1 MLRILKQ
8 LPPVKAAMA
17 IAFLLMQTGCALYL
31 PYLTA
36 GMVDKGIVPGD
47 MGYIWRQGGVML
59 AFTLL
64 SLIGA
69 LLNIYIAG
77 NIAYNL
83 GKEFRDKIFTKVL
96 SFSGTE
102 YDRFGTSALITRN
115 TNDVTQV
122 QTVVEMFLKFFIL
135 APLYLIGGIC
145 MTWKLS
151 PALAAPFIA
160 VIPFMAAG
168 AMVIYH
174 YAAPLYG
181 KVQKLLDRL
190 NLLFREGL
198 TGVRV
203 IRAFAKEEED
213 FLKYEQT
220 NREYTRTSITAGTI
234 MSVFVP
240 LTSLIL
246 NMATISIMW
255 TGGKLAAAGAMN
267 IGAVMAAIT
276 YSAQI
281 LMGFGLLTSVI
292 LTLPR
297 GQVSARRIYEVLDT
311 PVSIKD
317 CADPQLPGEFSLA
330 FDQVDF
336 RYPDAAGKVLE
347 NISFH
352 GKKGQTIAIV
362 GGTGEGKSSML
373 GLIPR
378 LYDAERGSVK
388 IGGEDVRQIELADL
402 HQLISLAPQRSSLMK
417 GTIRSNMLLAKGD
430 ATDEEIWQA
439 LEDACAAEFVKRLSN
454 GLDSP
459 VEKGG
464 GNFSGGQK
472 QRLCIARA
480 LLKEAEI
487 YLFDDSFS
495 ALDFKT
501 DAAVRSHMKAR
512 LREKITVI
520 VAQRINTISNAD
532 LILVLDK
539 GKVAGLG
546 NHEELLLSN
555 SVYQEIIRSQAYSKE
570 VVA

>member
-1 MLRILKQ
+1 MFRVLKQ
-8 LPPVKAAMA
+8 LPPVKAALA

-47 MGYIWRQGGVML
+47 MGYIWRQGGIML
-59 AFTLL
+59 AFTVL
-64 SLIGA
+64 SLAGA

-77 NIAYNL
+77 NIAFDL
-83 GKEFRDKIFTKVL
+83 GKQFRDKIFTKVL
-96 SFSGTE
+96 SFSSTE

-135 APLYLIGGIC
+135 APLYLVGGIC
-145 MTWKLS
+145 MTWKLNPS
-151 PALAAPFIA
+151 LAAPFIA

-168 AMVIYH
+168 AMMIYH
-174 YAAPLYG
+174 YAAPLYS

-213 FLKYEQT
+213 FLKYEET
-220 NREYTRTSITAGTI
+220 NREYTKTSITAGTI
-234 MSVFVP
+234 MSVFIP
-240 LTSLIL
+240 LSSLIL

-255 TGGKLAAAGAMN
+255 IGGKLAAAGEMN

-281 LMGFGLLTSVI
+281 LVGFALLTSVI
-292 LTLPR
+292 LTLPK

-311 PVSIKD
+311 PVSVKD
-317 CADPQLPGEFSLA
+317 SPDPQLPCEFSLA
-330 FDQVDF
+330 FDRVDF
-336 RYPDAAGKVLE
+336 RYPGAAGKVLE
-347 NISFH
+347 DISFYVE
-352 GKKGQTIAIV
+352 KGQTLAIV
-362 GGTGEGKSSML
+362 GGTGEGKTSML

-378 LYDAERGSVK
+378 LYDGESGSVK
-388 IGGEDVRQIELADL
+388 IGGVDVRQMELADL
-402 HQLISLAPQRSSLMK
+402 HQLISLAPQRSSLMM
-417 GTIRSNMLLAKGD
+417 GTIRSNMLLAKED
-430 ATDEEIWQA
+430 ATDDEIWEA
-439 LEDACAAEFVKRLSN
+439 LEAACATEFVRKLPD

-480 LLKEAEI
+480 LLRKAEI

-501 DAAVRSHMKAR
+501 DAAVRSHMKER
-512 LREKITVI
+512 LQEKITVI
-520 VAQRINTISNAD
+520 VAQRVNTISNAD

-546 NHEELLLSN
+546 THQELLLSN
-555 SVYQEIIRSQAYSKE
+555 PVYQEIIRSQAYSKE
-570 VVA
+570 VAA

>member
-1 MLRILKQ
+1 MFRILKQ

-47 MGYIWRQGGVML
+47 MGYIWRQVGLML
-59 AFTLL
+59 AFTVL
-64 SLIGA
+64 SLAGA

-77 NIAYNL
+77 NIAFDL
-83 GKEFRDKIFTKVL
+83 GKQFRDKIFTKVL
-96 SFSGTE
+96 SFSSTE

-135 APLYLIGGIC
+135 APLYLVGGIC
-145 MTWKLS
+145 MTWKLNPS
-151 PALAAPFIA
+151 LAAPFIA

-174 YAAPLYG
+174 YAAPLYS

-213 FLKYEQT
+213 FLKYEET
-220 NREYTRTSITAGTI
+220 NREYTKTSITAGTI
-234 MSVFVP
+234 MSVFIP
-240 LTSLIL
+240 LSSLIL
-246 NMATISIMW
+246 NMATINIMW
-255 TGGKLAAAGAMN
+255 IGGKLAAAGEMN

-281 LMGFGLLTSVI
+281 LVGFALLTSVI
-292 LTLPR
+292 LTLPK

-311 PVSIKD
+311 PVSVKD
-317 CADPQLPGEFSLA
+317 STDPQLPCEFSLA

-336 RYPDAAGKVLE
+336 RYPGGAGKVLE

-352 GKKGQTIAIV
+352 VGKGQTLAIV
-362 GGTGEGKSSML
+362 GGTGEGKTSMM

-378 LYDAERGSVK
+378 LYDAESGSVK
-388 IGGEDVRQIELADL
+388 IGGVDVRQMELADL
-402 HQLISLAPQRSSLMK
+402 HQLISFAPQRSSLMM
-417 GTIRSNMLLAKGD
+417 GTIRSNMLLAKED
-430 ATDEEIWQA
+430 ATDDEIWEA
-439 LEDACAAEFVKRLSN
+439 LEAACATEFVRKLPD

-472 QRLCIARA
+472 QRLCIART
-480 LLKEAEI
+480 LLRKAEI

-501 DAAVRSHMKAR
+501 DAAVRSHMKER
-512 LREKITVI
+512 LQEKITVI
-520 VAQRINTISNAD
+520 VAQRVNTISNAD

-546 NHEELLLSN
+546 THQELLLSN
-555 SVYQEIIRSQAYSKE
+555 PVYQEIIRSQAYSKE
-570 VVA
+570 VAA